1 MPKNIL
7 VIDDTFETRNLTK
20 LKLKEAGYSVAT
32 CVDGVDALKSLK
44 NSPVPIDL
52 ILTDFRM
59 PNLGG
64 QDWLELLNHHYPN
77 IKKIVISGY
86 PFIQAH
92 LPPEI
97 PLLLKPVKWEETLPM
112 IAKMLGQ

>member
-1 MPKNIL
+1 MAKKIL

-20 LKLKEAGYSVAT
+20 LKLEEAGYAVLT
-32 CVDGVDALKSLK
+32 CVDGVDALKTLK
-44 NSPVPIDL
+44 NNSVDL

-64 QDWLELLNHHYPN
+64 QDWLELLNHHYPK

-86 PFIQAH
+86 PFIQSQ

-97 PLLLKPVKWEETLPM
+97 PLLLKPVRWEETLPM
-112 IAKMLGQ
+112 IAKILSQ